1 MAEAA
6 GYNAFVFVRH
16 GPVAGAYKPLD
27 ARSVGAW
34 TCADEWLLSLDNLFV
49 FHLIFQLYKTP
60 SQVVHKALFLGIIG
74 AVICRLGFFAIVRE
88 LLDFV
93 SWLRI
98 IFGIFLIWSGVQAA
112 KEEEEGEAVNTTP
125 VKALRWLLGNRLL
138 DHYGKDA
145 GNLIVW
151 RDGNMAF
158 TLLLPVVCCLEI
170 TDVVFALDSVS
181 AKAAQIPDYWISVS
195 SSILAMF
202 ALRAMFFVVQDFV
215 AMFELMKYG
224 LCCILVFIGIELIC
238 SDYFVLPPQD
248 CLCYVVWNAICI
260 AVQANILGQ
269 NQTKV
274 FIVSIFGSAALIN
287 NGGTDRQKAAT
298 DRNVPFAD
306 MLFSVLPTT
315 PAPPSQSEAT
325 GLVCLQTLQ
334 AVADGTQIKTRA
346 FVATVTVDDFLP
358 ARLNRELLA
367 GRRNQYE
374 AYASSSGKQDAN
386 LEDERDVLS
395 SVSDVGIVTP
405 TADNNKQ
412 SSLKSRF
419 SASVFQHRLMR
430 LDVVAFGDSNIDR
443 EDVRVF
449 CVVVAGF
456 IRRRIMA
463 DLGSGYRAKY
473 FKHSRR
479 PPDGLLIAV
488 KSGAFKTSPEWILG
502 EDQGFALGGV
512 DLEHQCGAKIRVV
525 TGHMKGGRPAQLQAF
540 AEFASAESSADV
552 EILT

>member
-1 MAEAA
+1 VTIWYQNYFLEAMAVPILKLICTAALQVIAAGETDEFCPKVRSQGDALIQRATTLKAAQVKDSRLPNVTHVQEPRPRLSSVVGSRPDVVQQALRFWSWFDVFGEAA
-6 GYNAFVFVRH
+6 QTTSATTKAAHRSHSRWTATDKAVLAGLSLVVVLLDAFAIQRLSLKGLRAHLCVVAFWICVGLGYNAFVFVRH
-16 GPVAGAYKPLD
+16 GPVAGLEWFNGYIL
-27 ARSVGAW
+27 
-34 TCADEWLLSLDNLFV
+34 EWLLSLDNLFV

-98 IFGIFLIWSGVQAA
+98 IFGMFLIWSGVQAA

-238 SDYFVLPPQD
+238 SDYFVLPPQ
-248 CLCYVVWNAICI
+248 VVC
-260 AVQANILGQ
+260 AVILS
-269 NQTKV
+269 V
-274 FIVSIFGSAALIN
+274 FIVSIFGSAALVN
-287 NGGTDRQKAAT
+287 NGGTDQQKA
-298 DRNVPFAD
+298 DPH
-306 MLFSVLPTT
+306 
-315 PAPPSQSEAT
+315 SE
-325 GLVCLQTLQ
+325 
-334 AVADGTQIKTRA
+334 
-346 FVATVTVDDFLP
+346 P
-358 ARLNRELLA
+358 
-367 GRRNQYE
+367 
-374 AYASSSGKQDAN
+374 
-386 LEDERDVLS
+386 
-395 SVSDVGIVTP
+395 VGPVGG
-405 TADNNKQ
+405 
-412 SSLKSRF
+412 LKS
-419 SASVFQHRLMR
+419 
-430 LDVVAFGDSNIDR
+430 
-443 EDVRVF
+443 
-449 CVVVAGF
+449 
-456 IRRRIMA
+456 
-463 DLGSGYRAKY
+463 
-473 FKHSRR
+473 
-479 PPDGLLIAV
+479 
-488 KSGAFKTSPEWILG
+488 
-502 EDQGFALGGV
+502 
-512 DLEHQCGAKIRVV
+512 
-525 TGHMKGGRPAQLQAF
+525 
-540 AEFASAESSADV
+540 AE
-552 EILT
+552 